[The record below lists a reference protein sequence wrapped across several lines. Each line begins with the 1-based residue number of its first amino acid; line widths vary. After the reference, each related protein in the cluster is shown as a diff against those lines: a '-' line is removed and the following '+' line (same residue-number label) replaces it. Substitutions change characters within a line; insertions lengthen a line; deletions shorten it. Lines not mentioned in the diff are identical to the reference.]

1 MKAEKQFDFYEFAG
15 IVMPGAILL
24 VGLGQILPP
33 LAAMVPVKDMSLG
46 SLGTFLILS
55 YAAGHIVQ
63 TLGNMIEKLWW
74 YIPGMPSDWV
84 RTDRGHL
91 LSQSQRTLLQDQLPA
106 KLGLPSPFSF
116 SSVDAKGWFAIT
128 RQVYAAVA
136 AAERASRIETFNGN
150 YGLNRGLGAALLAV
164 AIVVLLADRSNWP
177 YTVGL
182 VAVAIAALYRMHRF
196 GRHYARELF
205 VQFLQL
211 PMPEGSDQKK
221 IITTEG
227 ANT

>member
-1 MKAEKQFDFYEFAG
+1 MKADKQFDFYEFAG

-24 VGLGQILPP
+24 VGLGQVLPP

-46 SLGTFLILS
+46 SLGIFLILS

-63 TLGNMIEKLWW
+63 TLGNLIENLWW
-74 YIPGMPSDWV
+74 YFPGMPSDWV

-91 LSQSQRTLLQDQLPA
+91 LSESQRTLLQEQLPA
-106 KLGLPSPFSF
+106 KLSLPAPFSF
-116 SSVDAKGWFAIT
+116 ASVNAKGWFAIT

-136 AAERASRIETFNGN
+136 AAGRASRIDTFNGN
-150 YGLNRGLGAALLAV
+150 YGLNRGLGASLLAV
-164 AIVVLLADRSNWP
+164 GVVVLFADRSNWP
-177 YTVGL
+177 YTLGL
-182 VAVAIAALYRMHRF
+182 LAVAFAALYRMHRF

-211 PMPEGSDQKK
+211 AMPEGADQKK